1 MLMARYASTQDSR
14 TAVGARVSATPVG
27 ASRLRA
33 SWSNDLMSC
42 PIAIFATKHDQRPL
56 EPPT

>member
-1 MLMARYASTQDSR
+1 MLMARCAPTQDSR
-14 TAVGARVSATPVG
+14 MAVAARVSATPVG

-33 SWSNDLMSC
+33 SWSNDLIPC
-42 PIAIFATKHDQRPL
+42 AAIFATKHGPRPD